1 MYIRDKFFAK
11 KYIKCSKSLMDNISD
26 PDITFNELGESNY
39 YTEYSTFLS
48 NLPSKEE
55 RNEIFNSLINKI
67 KNTSKADKYDC
78 ILGLSGGL
86 DSSYLALLAKE
97 HGLNPL
103 VVHFDY
109 GWNTEDAIKNI
120 ELITKKLN
128 FDLYTYVID
137 WEMMKDLQRSYYLS
151 SVIDLDIPADHIIFG
166 AIFNIAKKHKIKYI
180 LSGSNY
186 QLELI
191 LPKSWNYLKTDLV
204 NIKNIH
210 RKFGRRK
217 FKDIPTNG
225 ILQQIYYRILGIE
238 SIPLLYYTDYNVNE
252 VKDLLFREIGWKDYG
267 EKHFEN
273 IFTRFYQGYVLPYKF
288 GIDKRKAHYSN
299 LVFSGQITL
308 HEAEEKLKS
317 EYYTQAQ
324 VNSDKEFIA
333 KKLDFTKEEFENILN
348 QPNLSHELYQTD
360 YRLRLIIYK
369 FINILSLGLKK
380 QILREKILRS

>member
-1 MYIRDKFFAK
+1 MAK
-11 KYIKCSKSLMDNISD
+11 AKQTPVESKTVTLTTEQYAILFKVRSLLDNASDTLGEIDGDGNLFEIGRSVGDASADVISA
-26 PDITFNELGESNY
+26 FNELGESNY

-186 QLELI
+186 QSELI

-217 FKDIPTNG
+217 
-225 ILQQIYYRILGIE
+225 
-238 SIPLLYYTDYNVNE
+238 
-252 VKDLLFREIGWKDYG
+252 
-267 EKHFEN
+267 
-273 IFTRFYQGYVLPYKF
+273 
-288 GIDKRKAHYSN
+288 
-299 LVFSGQITL
+299 
-308 HEAEEKLKS
+308 
-317 EYYTQAQ
+317 
-324 VNSDKEFIA
+324 
-333 KKLDFTKEEFENILN
+333 
-348 QPNLSHELYQTD
+348 
-360 YRLRLIIYK
+360 
-369 FINILSLGLKK
+369 
-380 QILREKILRS
+380 